1 MVTMTDLNK
10 LTAEEGI
17 DLPDSAIPFLLD
29 LKVSGYQD
37 LVQKVKTVVAA
48 YQNQDNADVVSSLN
62 QLFNIKTTNIT
73 LPLYGSAVP
82 CGFTSPAED
91 HVENQLSL
99 DHYLVANP
107 EATFFVRASG
117 DSMTGAGIFD
127 GDLLIIDRSIEVK
140 NNRIV
145 LAILDTEFTV
155 KRLIQ
160 DADKI
165 TLRAENDQYPDI
177 VVGPQQSM
185 MVWGVVV
192 HVIHHLK

>member
-1 MVTMTDLNK
+1 MALQCLVGLPHQPKIMSRISCLWITIWWPIQSDLFCQSIQ
-10 LTAEEGI
+10 GQH
-17 DLPDSAIPFLLD
+17 DRCWYF
-29 LKVSGYQD
+29 
-37 LVQKVKTVVAA
+37 
-48 YQNQDNADVVSSLN
+48 
-62 QLFNIKTTNIT
+62 
-73 LPLYGSAVP
+73 
-82 CGFTSPAED
+82 
-91 HVENQLSL
+91 
-99 DHYLVANP
+99 
-107 EATFFVRASG
+107 R
-117 DSMTGAGIFD
+117 
-127 GDLLIIDRSIEVK
+127 DLLIIDRSIEVK